1 MKHLGTRTLHTD
13 RLVLRR
19 FREDDARMMFD
30 NWARDPEVTRYLTW
44 PPHDNIDVSRRVLS
58 DWISQYDKPD
68 FYAWAITSKQDGDM
82 PIGSISVVYKDDGI
96 EMVDIGYCIGRA
108 WWGKG
113 ITSEAL
119 DAIIR
124 FFFNEVKINRIQ
136 ARHDP
141 RNPNSGMVMLKCGMK
156 YEGTMRA
163 SGRNNQGICDTS
175 IYSILAKDFY
185 AGDTLPQ
192 GLREEY
198 VE

>member
-1 MKHLGTRTLHTD
+1 MKHLGTRTLNTN

-19 FREDDARMMFD
+19 FRDDDAQTMFD

-44 PPHDNIDVSRRVLS
+44 PLHDSIEVSRRVLS
-58 DWISQYDKPD
+58 DWISQYAQPD

-82 PIGSISVVYKDDGI
+82 PIGSISVVHKDDDI

-108 WWGKG
+108 WWGNG

-119 DAIIR
+119 NELIR
-124 FFFNEVKINRIQ
+124 FFFNEVKVNRIQ

-141 RNPNSGMVMLKCGMK
+141 RNPNSGKVMLKCGMK

-163 SGRNNQGICDTS
+163 SSRNNQGICDTS

-185 AGDTLPQ
+185 EGDSFLQ
-192 GLREEY
+192 VLQEKSIL
-198 VE
+198 